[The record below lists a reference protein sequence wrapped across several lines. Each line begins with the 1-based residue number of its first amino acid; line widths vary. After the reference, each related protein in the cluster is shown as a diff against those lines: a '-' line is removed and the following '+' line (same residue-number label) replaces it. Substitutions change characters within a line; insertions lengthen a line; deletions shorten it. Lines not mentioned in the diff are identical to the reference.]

1 MALAANDIA
10 RAEPRGPVLV
20 VSHGLA
26 LATLYCQAKGIAL
39 SEVYS
44 HIADN
49 TQAAVIEWP
58 RN

>member
-1 MALAANDIA
+1 MALAADDIA
-10 RAEPRGPVLV
+10 RAEPNGPVLV

-26 LATLYCQAKGIAL
+26 LATLYCQARGIPL

-49 TQAAVIEWP
+49 TGAKVIEWP